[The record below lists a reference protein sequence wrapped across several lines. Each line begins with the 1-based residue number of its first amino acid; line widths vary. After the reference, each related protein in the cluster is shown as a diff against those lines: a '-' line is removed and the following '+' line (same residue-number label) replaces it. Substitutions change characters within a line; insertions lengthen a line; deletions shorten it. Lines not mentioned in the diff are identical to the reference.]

1 MVTFYDKAIVDSLRS
16 LTNDKVFIVPPENEF
31 SIIGFLSD
39 DKIKLPLVS
48 LRRVGWNLTENRPHS
63 MMFEGDVFKKDE
75 ITNKYISLQA
85 FPIIINYML
94 DVWTEKQQDNDE
106 IMREL
111 IWYYT
116 LNCKL
121 KVDIPYKANIQHN
134 FNLYFNNEIE
144 DNSDIINFENRGRLY
159 RQTASITI
167 PDAYMWRGSSR
178 YKTVVQA
185 DTSIIGEKDSYDMLK
200 E

>member
-31 SIIGFLSD
+31 SIMGFLSD
-39 DKIKLPLVS
+39 DKIKLPLIS

-75 ITNKYISLQA
+75 KTNKYISLQA
-85 FPIIINYML
+85 FPIIINYLL

-144 DNSDIINFENRGRLY
+144 DNSDITNFENRGRLY

-185 DTSIIGEKDSYDMLK
+185 DSSIIGER
-200 E
+200 ET